1 MAGKSGILPP
11 VFPDFP
17 ANVSSKCEFE
27 MRLRDVSSKGEPEIR
42 FRNVSSNC
50 EFCFSLSILL
60 ISRRLVV
67 SVDRSEVEKV
77 SQSLRSEGFNREI
90 GFVSCSWSCRA
101 CVRAWRGEAACGR
114 RDLHFRGWSW
124 RSQDFLLCFAPP

>member
-50 EFCFSLSILL
+50 EFLFSFLILP
-60 ISRRLVV
+60 ISRRLVL
-67 SVDRSEVEKV
+67 SVYIYIYIGGSKSE
-77 SQSLRSEGFNREI
+77 SEFTERGF
-90 GFVSCSWSCRA
+90 
-101 CVRAWRGEAACGR
+101 
-114 RDLHFRGWSW
+114 
-124 RSQDFLLCFAPP
+124 